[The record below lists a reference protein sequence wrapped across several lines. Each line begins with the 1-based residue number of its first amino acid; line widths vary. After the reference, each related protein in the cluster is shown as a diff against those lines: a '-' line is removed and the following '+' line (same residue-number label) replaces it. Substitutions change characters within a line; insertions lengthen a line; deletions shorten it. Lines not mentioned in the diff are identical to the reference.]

1 MLRAKAADATEES
14 KIDDEQNVFIGE
26 LKEKY
31 LNGLESIERY
41 HLACETGRRE
51 AALISGKQSFEIDM
65 KVVRTTLDSDNTNVQ
80 RIASVVKEDFLKNY
94 EKLLTIE
101 KDFVDSLDKNIVFM
115 KFYVLINYYCGLTFQ
130 IS

>member
-1 MLRAKAADATEES
+1 
-14 KIDDEQNVFIGE
+14 
-26 LKEKY
+26 
-31 LNGLESIERY
+31 
-41 HLACETGRRE
+41 
-51 AALISGKQSFEIDM
+51 M
-65 KVVRTTLDSDNTNVQ
+65 KVVRTTLDSDNANVQ